1 VFTLAETVTLD
12 AQLPIP
18 VSSDEQALLQAQ
30 ADSRKMTLDDYVREV
45 IQLGLWVIREREG
58 GADVAAKR
66 PDGRSAVL
74 KATKK

>member
-1 VFTLAETVTLD
+1 LAETVTLD
-12 AQLPIP
+12 AELPIP
-18 VSSDEQALLQAQ
+18 VSTEEQALLRKQAE
-30 ADSRKMTLDDYVREV
+30 SRNMSLEDYIREV

>member
-1 VFTLAETVTLD
+1 MAETVTLELE
-12 AQLPIP
+12 LPIP
-18 VSSDEQALLQAQ
+18 MSTDERALLQQQ
-30 ADSRKMTLDDYVREV
+30 ALSRNMPLTDYVREV
-45 IQLGLWVIREREG
+45 IQLGLWVMRERDG